1 MLIIDNLNV
10 YYGKV
15 HILKDLS
22 LKVNEG
28 EVVTILG
35 SNGAGKTTLMMT
47 IAGILK
53 PKSGTI
59 KYYNQSIENI
69 TTKERINMGIV
80 LAPQEKYLFTG
91 MTVQENLELGSLEG
105 INKIEYKTM
114 LDEIY
119 NLFPILFERRNQKA
133 GLLSGGEQQMLTF
146 GRALMSN
153 PKYILL
159 DEPTSGLA
167 PKIIQELGVMI
178 KHLNKERKLSVLLAE
193 QNVYFA
199 LNIADKGYIIENGQ
213 FVKNDS
219 SQNLLKDEAIKKA
232 YLGV

>member
-15 HILKDLS
+15 HILKDLT

-91 MTVQENLELGSLEG
+91 MTVQENLELGSLED

-159 DEPTSGLA
+159 DEPSSGLA

>member
-28 EVVTILG
+28 ELVTILG
-35 SNGAGKTTLMMT
+35 ANGAGKTTLMMT
-47 IAGILK
+47 IAGVLK

-59 KYYNQSIENI
+59 KFYNHSIANI
-69 TTKERINMGIV
+69 PPKERIKKGIV
-80 LAPQEKYLFTG
+80 LAPQEKYLFTK
-91 MTVQENLELGSLEG
+91 MTVQENLELGNLDD
-105 INKIEYKTM
+105 INKVEYKTT

-119 NLFPILFERRNQKA
+119 NIFPILFERRNQKS
-133 GLLSGGEQQMLTF
+133 GLLSGGEQQMLTL

-153 PKYILL
+153 PRYILL
-159 DEPTSGLA
+159 DEPSLGLA
-167 PKIIQELGVMI
+167 PKIIQGIGTMI
-178 KHLNKERKLSVLLAE
+178 KRLNKEKKLSVLLAE
-193 QNVYFA
+193 QNVYIA
-199 LNIADKGYIIENGQ
+199 LNIADRGYILENGR
-213 FVKNDS
+213 FVKIDS

-232 YLGV
+232 YLGI